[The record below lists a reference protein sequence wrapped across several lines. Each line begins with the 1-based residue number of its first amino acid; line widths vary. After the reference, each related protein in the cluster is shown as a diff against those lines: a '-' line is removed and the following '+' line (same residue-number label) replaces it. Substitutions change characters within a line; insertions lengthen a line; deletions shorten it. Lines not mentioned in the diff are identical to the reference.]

1 MKSDPTPETRPP
13 EPRRGLAN
21 WDRPRQLSRWQ
32 RIWIA
37 AVTWVGARMVGW
49 IGRTLRW
56 ESRGDEHLE
65 RIYCSGKRAIFTFWH
80 GGIFPATWYWRHRGI
95 VVMTSQNVDG
105 EYIAR
110 IIRIFG
116 YGAARGSSSRGG
128 MKALVEMTGE
138 LKQGNDVA
146 FTVDGPRGPRFDAKI
161 GPVLLARRS
170 GAAIFCFHIALQRKI
185 EFDNWDG
192 SQIPLPFSRALI
204 LKAAPIYVSPRADGE
219 EIRRKHQQMQDV
231 LDRLRCQAE
240 ERWKQP
246 TREKEGTTKGNG
258 EPRMD

>member
-1 MKSDPTPETRPP
+1 MKSDPIPDTAAS
-13 EPRRGLAN
+13 EPRRGLAY

-32 RIWIA
+32 RTWIA
-37 AVTWVGARMVGW
+37 VVTWLGAGMVGC

-56 ESRGDEHLE
+56 ESQGDEHLE
-65 RIYCSGKRAIFTFWH
+65 QIYRSGKKAIFTFWH
-80 GGIFPATWYWRHRGI
+80 CGIFPATWYWRDRGI

-128 MKALVEMTGE
+128 MKALVEMSGE
-138 LKQGNDVA
+138 LKQGTDVA
-146 FTVDGPRGPRFDAKI
+146 FTVDGPRGPRFDAKV

-185 EFDNWDG
+185 QLDNWDR

-204 LKAAPIYVSPRADGE
+204 LKAAPIYVSRRADGE
-219 EIRRKHQQMQDV
+219 EIRRKHREMQEV
-231 LDRLRCQAE
+231 LDDLRRQGE
-240 ERWKQP
+240 ERWRKQA
-246 TREKEGTTKGNG
+246 G
-258 EPRMD
+258 

>member
-1 MKSDPTPETRPP
+1 MKSHRSSEKETQ
-13 EPRRGLAN
+13 ESMRGLAY
-21 WDRPRQLSRWQ
+21 WDRPRSLSRWQ

-37 AVTWVGARMVGW
+37 VVSHVGAWLVRW

-65 RIYCSGKRAIFTFWH
+65 AIYRSGRRAIFTFWH
-80 GGIFPATWYWRHRGI
+80 GGIFPATWYWRDRGI

-128 MKALVEMTGE
+128 MKALAEMSRE

-146 FTVDGPRGPRFDAKI
+146 FTVDGPRGPRFEAKI
-161 GPVLLARRS
+161 GPVLLARRT
-170 GAAIFCFHIALQRKI
+170 GGGIFCFHIALQRKI
-185 EFDNWDG
+185 ELNNWDR

-204 LKAAPIYVSPRADGE
+204 LKAAPIYVSPRADGD
-219 EIRRKHQQMQDV
+219 EIRRKHHKMQEV
-231 LDRLRCQAE
+231 LDRLHEEAE
-240 ERWKQP
+240 GHWKKSAP
-246 TREKEGTTKGNG
+246 SRTASTG
-258 EPRMD
+258 

>member
-1 MKSDPTPETRPP
+1 MKSNPKPETERFSG
-13 EPRRGLAN
+13 RAYSN
-21 WDRPRQLSRWQ
+21 RPRHLSQWQ

-37 AVTWVGARMVGW
+37 VVTWVGAWMISW

-56 ESRGDEHLE
+56 ESKGDEHLE
-65 RIYCSGKRAIFTFWH
+65 QVYHSGRRAIFTFWH
-80 GGIFPATWYWRHRGI
+80 GGIFPATWYWRNRGI

-128 MKALVEMTGE
+128 MKALVEMSGK
-138 LKQGNDVA
+138 LKQGTDVA
-146 FTVDGPRGPRFDAKI
+146 FTVDGPRGPRFNAKV

-170 GAAIFCFHIALQRKI
+170 GGAIFCFHIALERKV
-185 EFDNWDG
+185 ELDNWDR

-204 LKAAPIYVSPRADGE
+204 LKAAPIYVSPRADAE
-219 EIRRKHQQMQDV
+219 EIHRKHQEVQEV
-231 LDRLRCQAE
+231 LDRLRHQAQGH
-240 ERWKQP
+240 WKKSTP
-246 TREKEGTTKGNG
+246 
-258 EPRMD
+258 

>member
-1 MKSDPTPETRPP
+1 MNSDATPESKRR
-13 EPRRGLAN
+13 EPRSGLAY
-21 WDRPRQLSRWQ
+21 WDRPRQLTRWQ
-32 RIWIA
+32 RVWIA
-37 AVTWVGARMVGW
+37 VVTRVGAWMVGW

-65 RIYCSGKRAIFTFWH
+65 QIYRSGKKAIFTFWH
-80 GGIFPATWYWRHRGI
+80 CGIFPATWYWRDRGI

-128 MKALVEMTGE
+128 MKALAEMSGK

-161 GPVLLARRS
+161 GPVLL
-170 GAAIFCFHIALQRKI
+170 
-185 EFDNWDG
+185 
-192 SQIPLPFSRALI
+192 
-204 LKAAPIYVSPRADGE
+204 
-219 EIRRKHQQMQDV
+219 
-231 LDRLRCQAE
+231 
-240 ERWKQP
+240 
-246 TREKEGTTKGNG
+246 
-258 EPRMD
+258 